1 MEKRRVN
8 MLVKYI
14 NEYNVKYANYKKIL
28 EYDNKQVINPREEDF
43 EKAGYKTLEIEE
55 EPAFNIETQYLESY
69 YQEQKEKIIQKWKVK
84 EIEEVG

>member
-1 MEKRRVN
+1 MEKRRVD

-14 NEYNVKYANYKKIL
+14 NETTVIYANYKKIL

-55 EPAFNIETQYLESY
+55 EPAFNMETQYLEPY

-84 EIEEVG
+84 EIEEV

>member
-1 MEKRRVN
+1 

-14 NEYNVKYANYKKIL
+14 NEYNVKYANHKKIL
-28 EYDNKQVINPREEDF
+28 KYDNKQVINTREEDF

-55 EPAFNIETQYLESY
+55 EPAFNMETQYLEPY

>member
-1 MEKRRVN
+1 

-14 NEYNVKYANYKKIL
+14 NEDNVKYANYKKIL

-43 EKAGYKTLEIEE
+43 KKAGYKTLETEE

>member
-1 MEKRRVN
+1 

-14 NEYNVKYANYKKIL
+14 DETTVIYANYNRIL
-28 EYDNKQVINPREEDF
+28 EYNNKQVINPREEDF

-55 EPAFNIETQYLESY
+55 EPAFNMETQYLEPY

>member
-1 MEKRRVN
+1 

-14 NEYNVKYANYKKIL
+14 DETTVIYVNYNRIL
-28 EYDNKQVINPREEDF
+28 EYNNKQVINPREEDF

-55 EPAFNIETQYLESY
+55 EPAFNMETQYLEPY
-69 YQEQKEKIIQKWKVK
+69 YQEQKEKTIQKWKVK

>member
-1 MEKRRVN
+1 

-14 NEYNVKYANYKKIL
+14 NEITVIYANYKKIL

-55 EPAFNIETQYLESY
+55 EPAFNMETQYLEPY

>member
-1 MEKRRVN
+1 

-43 EKAGYKTLEIEE
+43 EKAGYKTLEIEG
-55 EPAFNIETQYLESY
+55 EPAFNMETQYLEPY
-69 YQEQKEKIIQKWKVK
+69 YQKQKEKIIQKWKVK

>member
-1 MEKRRVN
+1 

-14 NEYNVKYANYKKIL
+14 NKTTVIYVNYDRIL

-55 EPAFNIETQYLESY
+55 EPAFNMETQYLEPY
-69 YQEQKEKIIQKWKVK
+69 YQEQEEKIIQKWKVK